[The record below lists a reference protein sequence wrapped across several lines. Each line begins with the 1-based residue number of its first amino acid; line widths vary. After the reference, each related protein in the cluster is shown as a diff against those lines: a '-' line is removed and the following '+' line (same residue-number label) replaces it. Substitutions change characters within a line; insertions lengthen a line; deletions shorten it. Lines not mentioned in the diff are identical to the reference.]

1 MKTSRA
7 VVFVVAGSLVAGC
20 APAALFVGGVAVA
33 GGGLAFAVHEQ
44 HRMIGAA
51 GASSGFE
58 NGPAGP
64 AGPESSFPPPSTPL
78 PTTAPVQ
85 SMAPQVVVPA
95 TGGPPVVGIPVGG
108 NVYVPVTG
116 GAPITGIPTH

>member
-1 MKTSRA
+1 MKSSRG

-33 GGGLAFAVHEQ
+33 GGGLLVAAHEGHQ
-44 HRMIGAA
+44 MMRGTA
-51 GASSGFE
+51 GV
-58 NGPAGP
+58 PANSA
-64 AGPESSFPPPSTPL
+64 AGPEDSSFPPPSTPL

-95 TGGPPVVGIPVGG
+95 TGGPPVVATPVGG